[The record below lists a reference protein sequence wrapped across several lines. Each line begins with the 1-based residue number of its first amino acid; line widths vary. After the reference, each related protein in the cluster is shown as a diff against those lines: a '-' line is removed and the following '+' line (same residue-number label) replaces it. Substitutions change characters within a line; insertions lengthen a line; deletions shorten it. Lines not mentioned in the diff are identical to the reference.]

1 MPRKGENIYHRK
13 DGRWEGRLAVGRTSG
28 GKTAYRYFYGHSY
41 AEVKRRL
48 AEALVL
54 RDKEPAG
61 AGRLAVY
68 ADGTTSRWLA
78 HWLEEENRPFIKS
91 STYGVYRRQI
101 EQHILPVVGSL
112 PLRKVDSTA
121 LERLKDALLSKGL
134 SYRTAQGITK
144 RFLAALRMAWEKNLI
159 PSLPISPFDR
169 RRDAKGPVRGR
180 PRFLTLTEQLRL
192 EQQLDSSRKSD
203 QAVLLSLYT
212 GLRVGEVS
220 ALVWR
225 DLDLDAGTLKIGH
238 TLQRIPTFGEE
249 NSGKRTLLQYTPP
262 KSESSHREIPLP
274 TFLVQLLQSVHKKEE
289 PAADHFIFGKGCRPS
304 EPRVLQNRLARL
316 ARQAGLEK
324 VHFHTLRHTFAT
336 RFLERQPD
344 LQMLKELL
352 GHSSSKITLDWYG
365 HSTEHHKRRTMA
377 RLRPLDRIA

>member
-28 GKTAYRYFYGHSY
+28 GKTVYRYFYGRSY

-54 RDKEPAG
+54 QDKESTG

-68 ADGTTSRWLA
+68 ADGTTGRWLA
-78 HWLEEENRPFIKS
+78 HWLEEENRPFVKP
-91 STYGVYRRQI
+91 STYSVYRRQI
-101 EQHILPVVGSL
+101 ERHILPVVGGL
-112 PLRKVDSTA
+112 PLRKVDNAA

-134 SYRTAQGITK
+134 SYQTAQGIVK
-144 RFLAALRMAWEKNLI
+144 RFLAALRMAWEKNLMS
-159 PSLPISPFDR
+159 SLPVSPFDR
-169 RRDAKGPVRGR
+169 RRNARAVVRGR
-180 PRFLTLTEQLRL
+180 PRFLTLAEQLQL
-192 EQQLDSSRKSD
+192 ERQLDSGRKSD

-225 DLDLDAGTLKIGH
+225 DLDLGAGILKISH
-238 TLQRIPTFGEE
+238 TLQRISTFGEDR
-249 NSGKRTLLQYTPP
+249 SGKRTLLQYTPP
-262 KSESSHREIPLP
+262 KSESSRREIPLP
-274 TFLVQLLQSVHKKEE
+274 AFLVRLLQSTYKKEE

-304 EPRVLQNRLARL
+304 EPRVLQNRLTRL
-316 ARQAGLEK
+316 ARLAGLEK

-365 HSTEHHKRRTMA
+365 HSTEQHKRRVMA
-377 RLRPLDRIA
+377 RFRPLERIV